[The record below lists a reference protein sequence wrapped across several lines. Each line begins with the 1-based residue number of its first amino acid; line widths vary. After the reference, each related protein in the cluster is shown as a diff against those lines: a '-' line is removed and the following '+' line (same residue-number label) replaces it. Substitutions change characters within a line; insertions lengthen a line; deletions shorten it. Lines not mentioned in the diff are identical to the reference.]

1 MFAEVA
7 FPISNFKTFTYE
19 IPKNLIAKAH
29 IGSRVVAPFRK
40 QQIEGI
46 IVNILKSSSFKGETK
61 LINKLID
68 NYQVVTPELW
78 ELINWI
84 SNYYMTPLGQVAK
97 TVFPKS
103 LSTRYKPHKLWFV
116 ESKIDIDPLRF
127 EKFKKRAPKKYE
139 VLKLVNS
146 ESRPLQVSLLKNF
159 ASNPLQICK
168 NLERSKLV
176 KLFEKEVKPNLDH
189 YSFASTNK
197 KITLDT
203 SRFERLSKTMDNINT
218 RFGRDS
224 VTLGGLPNK
233 IKSFSGTRIAF
244 TRIPDKQEFHE

>member
-19 IPKNLIAKAH
+19 IPENLIAEAH

-46 IVNILKSSSFKGETK
+46 IVNILKSNSFKGETR

-68 NYQVVTPELW
+68 NYQIVTPELW

-84 SNYYMTPLGQVAK
+84 SNYYMAPLGQVAK

-103 LSTRYKPHKLWFV
+103 LSTRYKPQKLWFV
-116 ESKIDIDPLRF
+116 ESRVDVDPLRF
-127 EKFKKRAPKKYE
+127 EKLKKRAPKQYE
-139 VLKLVNS
+139 VLKLIQS
-146 ESRPLQVSLLKNF
+146 EFRPLQVSLLKNF

-168 NLERSKLV
+168 SLERSKFV
-176 KLFEKEVKPNLDH
+176 KLFEKEVKPNSDH
-189 YSFASTNK
+189 FSFGSINK
-197 KITLDT
+197 KITFNN
-203 SRFERLSKTMDNINT
+203 RFD
-218 RFGRDS
+218 
-224 VTLGGLPNK
+224 K
-233 IKSFSGTRIAF
+233 I
-244 TRIPDKQEFHE
+244 

>member
-19 IPKNLIAKAH
+19 IPEKLIAETH

-40 QQIEGI
+40 KHTEGI
-46 IVNILKSSSFKGETK
+46 IVNILKSSSFKGEIK

-68 NYQVVTPELW
+68 NYQIVTPELW

-103 LSTRYKPHKLWFV
+103 LSTRYKLQKLWFV
-116 ESKIDIDPLRF
+116 ESRIDIDPLQLG
-127 EKFKKRAPKKYE
+127 KLKKRAPKQYE
-139 VLKLVNS
+139 VLKLVRS
-146 ESRPLQVSLLKNF
+146 ESQPLQVSLLKKF

-168 NLERSKLV
+168 SLEQNKLV
-176 KLFEKEVKPNLDH
+176 KLVEKEVKPDSGH
-189 YSFASTNK
+189 FSFSPIDK
-197 KITLDT
+197 
-203 SRFERLSKTMDNINT
+203 
-218 RFGRDS
+218 
-224 VTLGGLPNK
+224 
-233 IKSFSGTRIAF
+233 KSF
-244 TRIPDKQEFHE
+244 